1 MRLQLIVPL
10 VFFCALASSVDSSGV
25 QEEAKAIQNEEK
37 VRGRL
42 ARTAGGFG
50 WNPGPLDSLGASAPG
65 KKKKRME
72 DDDGAPGW
80 NPGPLDSL
88 GGGVL
93 GKKMKH
99 MEDDDGAPGWN
110 PGPLDSLGGG
120 VLGKKMKRMEDDH
133 DAPGWNPGP
142 LDSLGG
148 GVLGKKLKRMEG
160 GSGWN
165 PGPLDSLGAS
175 ASGKKKKH
183 MEDDSD
189 VPSWNPGPL
198 DSLGGGV
205 LGKSRKRMEGS
216 IPTIPDGSDI
226 DEYCKDK
233 DGHKF
238 HIGCS
243 MTCTCSGRDVSC
255 VSQCPPSPGPY
266 RTPECNPIKVVVP
279 GECCK
284 RWVCEEKKNNE

>member
-10 VFFCALASSVDSSGV
+10 VFFCALASSVDSRGV

-65 KKKKRME
+65 KKEKRME

-99 MEDDDGAPGWN
+99 MKDDN
-110 PGPLDSLGGG
+110 
-120 VLGKKMKRMEDDH
+120 

-216 IPTIPDGSDI
+216 SLDIAEIIPTIPDGSDI

-243 MTCTCSGRDVSC
+243 MTCTCSGRHVSC

-266 RTPECNPIKVVVP
+266 RTPECNPIKVAVP

-284 RWVCEEKKNNE
+284 RWVCEEKKKQ